1 MTIDVLSYIK
11 SKYPRI
17 IFTPLRLTNGSPKR
31 SLGFVISDNKF
42 VMGYITKE
50 GSLCKLIEPI
60 DLNVMSHEQFIKVIN
75 NIPLA
80 IGFTEMDKTNLL
92 NILHDKESI
101 SLKEHNKIINELKKH
116 LVSNDK
122 KKYGVLYNDNKILLV
137 KKKYASKLEAIK
149 QHYEKDMQ
157 EYKRK
162 LEEYEVAHETCKS
175 QLLQEKEN
183 VIQTIKNFKRQM
195 SDYIN
200 EINKQ
205 ESAKGVK
212 PQIQEMYD
220 KLIQEKAEI
229 ESAMLLL
236 VEKEK
241 QYLQNI
247 QDSQSQLSQFGSKLE
262 NKEAEIS
269 ELRNV
274 IAIIKEELE
283 TLRDLFSKKELENI
297 LLADSKKACLD
308 MILNEKDKII
318 EEIKAYNNKWLEWVK
333 NNNYNIEEQKE
344 KLKNEL
350 DIIYR
355 NIKAALASKDKY
367 IEELNLSMKDKDIL
381 LNKLRS
387 NISDIKIEV
396 GNSLNEQLLQLS
408 LKNQE
413 LESSIQEHSKEI
425 DEKNKEIK
433 DLRKQLNKVKELLE
447 KNATTAIPKK
457 IDYKDCYDTLKKFI
471 NVNNMFFRKSQ
482 IISILD
488 NLINNPSNVSI
499 FSNLNESLR
508 NNITNEFESVKQE
521 INKHINFMDL
531 AKYINSPNVELFKSK
546 ATLKNIPDTFC
557 EELNNISMYWDNN
570 INIFTEQDR
579 ILTNIYED
587 LSGAVRVYIK
597 IKPLIGQEQKQQTKT
612 VYSEGMTKNIT
623 IDCLNKR
630 KTFGEFY
637 GIFNDT
643 FSNKDMYTGIQGSG
657 DISELKIDNLDE
669 LENVNASSISLGLY
683 NIFKQIEDGY
693 SIVLFGYGLSGSGK
707 TTSLIGNRGI
717 PGLLH
722 YGLANLNEVSNIKVK
737 YLFEQYIDKF
747 VPTINNIRGQIINLV
762 NEVPQLKNYSVNEQD
777 EFSDFIK
784 SQVNLNDITPES
796 ITELTYLLESY
807 RKNHLRV
814 KKTPNNPMSSRSHL
828 YIVFE
833 IKFKKGNIGYMTVVD
848 TAGQESPVNIF
859 NMFID
864 TSRKVDLTT
873 ILGPTGG
880 PGVVKKYLKP
890 QYIDWSPN
898 DIYDILNEGVYI
910 NETLNH
916 LIYFFNKKNYKSTN
930 IKKITNMNNY
940 SSDKYYVD
948 PRYEEES
955 INPVNNCLMIP
966 ILKFL
971 DVISIKKQ
979 DRNKFKPTKFIAL
992 VCVRQDEQ
1000 YCSQSVNT
1008 LEFAEKIKSS

>member
-17 IFTPLRLTNGSPKR
+17 IFTPLRLINGSPKR

-60 DLNVMSHEQFIKVIN
+60 DLNFMSHEQFIKVLN

-80 IGFTEMDKTNLL
+80 IGFNEEDKTKLL
-92 NILHDKESI
+92 NILQDKESI
-101 SLKEHNKIINELKKH
+101 SLKEHNKVINELKKH
-116 LVSNDK
+116 LVSKDE
-122 KKYGVLYNDNKILLV
+122 KKYGVLYNDDKILLV

-157 EYKRK
+157 EYQRK
-162 LEEYEVAHETCKS
+162 IEEYEVAHETCKS

-183 VIQTIKNFKRQM
+183 VIQTIKNFKKQM
-195 SDYIN
+195 SDYIS

-205 ESAKGVK
+205 ESDKNVK

-269 ELRNV
+269 ELHNV

-297 LLADSKKACLD
+297 VLAESKKVCLD
-308 MILNEKDKII
+308 MILNENDKII
-318 EEIKAYNNKWLEWVK
+318 EGIKEYNNKWLEWVK

-344 KLKNEL
+344 KLKNDL

-355 NIKAALASKDKY
+355 NIKDALASKDKY
-367 IEELNLSMKDKDIL
+367 IEDLNLSMKEKDIL
-381 LNKLRS
+381 LNKLKS

-408 LKNQE
+408 LRNQE
-413 LESSIQEHSKEI
+413 LESSIEERSKEF
-425 DEKNKEIK
+425 DKKNKEIK
-433 DLRKQLNKVKELLE
+433 DLKEQLNKVKDLLD
-447 KNATTAIPKK
+447 KNAITVIPKK
-457 IDYKDCYDTLKKFI
+457 IDYKDCYATLKKFI

-488 NLINNPSNVSI
+488 NLINSPGNVS
-499 FSNLNESLR
+499 FDNLNESLK
-508 NNITNEFESVKQE
+508 NNITNEFENVKQE

-531 AKYINSPNVELFKSK
+531 AKYINNPNVELFKSK

-570 INIFTEQDR
+570 INLFMEQDR

-587 LSGAVRVYIK
+587 LSGAVRVYIR
-597 IKPLIGQEQKQQTKT
+597 IKPLIGQEQRQHTKT
-612 VYSEGMTKNIT
+612 VYSEGITKNVT
-623 IDCLNKR
+623 IECLNKK

-637 GIFNDT
+637 GVFNDT
-643 FSNKDMYTGIQGSG
+643 FSNKDIYTGIQGSG
-657 DISELKIDNLDE
+657 DISDLKIENLDE
-669 LENVNASSISLGLY
+669 LENVNSSTISPGLY

-707 TTSLIGNRGI
+707 TTSLIGNGGI

-747 VPTINNIRGQIINLV
+747 VPTINNIRGQIVNLV

-777 EFSDFIK
+777 EFLDFIK
-784 SQVNLNDITPES
+784 SQVNLNNITPES

-807 RKNHLRV
+807 RKNMSRI

-833 IKFKKGNIGYMTVVD
+833 IKFNTGNIGYMTIID

-864 TSRKVDLTT
+864 TSKKVDLTT

-916 LIYFFNKKNYKSTN
+916 LIYFFNKKNYKQTN
-930 IKKITNMNNY
+930 IRKISNMNNY
-940 SSDKYYVD
+940 SIDKYYVD

-955 INPVNNCLMIP
+955 INPVNNCLTIP

-971 DVISIKKQ
+971 DAISIKKQ
-979 DRNKFKPTKFIAL
+979 DKNKFKPTKFIAL
-992 VCVRQDEQ
+992 VCVRQDEK